1 MTGQSGSS
9 RFRELFQ
16 SALQDYEKTTNIT
29 LAKHPL
35 AEQIHDCHSVES
47 ITAILQGQ
55 AREFG
60 DFKGSNRIMKSIKN
74 TVTILCMLAT
84 TSALG
89 DSVHLVCP
97 KAPMGVSHV

>member
-97 KAPMGVSHV
+97 KTPMGVFHI